1 MKASK
6 IFLSIF
12 LSLSLLFSVSA
23 ITFNTNGDFTVE
35 LTSPQEVQVSS
46 ESIQAS
52 YTFKLTNNLE
62 ETQTLEISPTRVVGF
77 DILQNPQTIT
87 LLPEETKELEFIYRS
102 NSAFEYKT
110 DIQSSD
116 TIKISL
122 QGSYQGKFDFPILIE
137 SSTKDT
143 VSFTLRIDIL
153 PKEQIQDLFIVRLA
167 STQLSPIQPLR
178 FTVSAEE
185 ISQQRDVEIKIF
197 LNDQEIGKILDTF
210 SPSKNYNIYEK
221 EISPEI
227 SPGNYEFKISLK
239 YQREDLSYV
248 EWLDI
253 QTIPVIKYNPAF
265 DVKEDINIGLFTNT
279 VNYKVTNKGNT
290 LDTFKAEVNVPFWKS
305 LFFSS
310 NLDYNIENKKANLQ
324 IEIDKG
330 ETQTIS
336 YKFNYISL
344 VIFLITLIIIII
356 YLTLRKLSN
365 PLAVETK
372 LYEIKKST
380 HEGVKS
386 LKIRIGFENIKAEE
400 IENLKIIYR
409 MPTYLTVKDN
419 SFLLTPPK
427 QVLKGTSQYKMVW
440 EFKRFEKE
448 DARILGFTM
457 VNARGI
463 LGDVR
468 LEDLEIEVKIKG
480 KVRKYYKSFP
490 VIKG

>member
-6 IFLSIF
+6 LLISIF
-12 LSLSLLFSVSA
+12 LLLGLIFSASA
-23 ITFNTNGDFTVE
+23 ITFNSNGDFTVE
-35 LTSPQEVQVSS
+35 LTSPQEIKVSS
-46 ESIQAS
+46 DDIKAS
-52 YTFKLTNNLE
+52 YTFKLTNNLNSI
-62 ETQTLEISPTRVVGF
+62 QTLTLLPELVEGF

-87 LLPEETKELEFIYRS
+87 LNPQETREIEFIYRA
-102 NSAFEYKT
+102 NSAFNYRT

-122 QGSYQGKFDFPILIE
+122 QGSYQGKFDFPVKIE
-137 SSTKDT
+137 SQSDSA
-143 VSFTLRIDIL
+143 SFTLRVDIV
-153 PKEQIQDLFIVRLA
+153 PKEEIQDLFIVRLA

-178 FTVSAEE
+178 YTISAEE
-185 ISQQRDVEIKIF
+185 IGMQREVEIRVLK
-197 LNDQEIGKILDTF
+197 NEQEIERFTTIF
-210 SPSKNYNIYEK
+210 SPTNKYEIFEK
-221 EISPEI
+221 TISPEI
-227 SPGNYEFKISLK
+227 YPNDYEFKVSVRYK
-239 YQREDLSYV
+239 REDGSYV

-253 QTIPVIKYNPAF
+253 QTIPVVKYNPEF
-265 DVKEDINIGLFTNT
+265 TKKEDISIGLFTNS
-279 VNYKVTNKGNT
+279 VKYELTNTGNT
-290 LDTFKAEVNVPFWKS
+290 QDTFMTQVNVPFWKS
-305 LFFSS
+305 FFFSA
-310 NLDYNIENKKANLQ
+310 NVDYTIENSKAKLEL
-324 IEIDKG
+324 EIDKG
-330 ETQTIS
+330 ETKTLM

-344 VIFLITLIIIII
+344 VILLITLIVIVV
-356 YLTLRKLSN
+356 YLAIRKISN
-365 PLAVETK
+365 PLAIETK
-372 LYEIKKST
+372 LYDIKKSK

-386 LKIRIGFENIKAEE
+386 LKVRIGFENIKAEE
-400 IENLKIIYR
+400 IEDLKIIYR

-419 SFLLTPPK
+419 SFLLTAPK
-427 QVLKGTSQYKMVW
+427 QVLKGSSQFKMVW